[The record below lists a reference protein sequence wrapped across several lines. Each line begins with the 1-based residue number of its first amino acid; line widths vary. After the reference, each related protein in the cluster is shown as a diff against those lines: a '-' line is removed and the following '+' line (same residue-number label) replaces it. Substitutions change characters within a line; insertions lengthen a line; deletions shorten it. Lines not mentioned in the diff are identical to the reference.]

1 MKEVSEQQNK
11 DVEVSCNNDKSIES
25 SSRRKAVKTLVGGVT
40 ALAAYNLLPAKW
52 GTPVIEQIFL
62 PAHAA
67 TSGVGTH
74 KIWIEVDSY
83 GYYDESDH
91 AKGQKTSLSIIWE
104 VSPVWDDNDSFT
116 FSISSGGMTST
127 HSSFTGK
134 VGEDG
139 GLTINISKYYGV
151 TPGFPTS
158 GTYVLNVTYSGH
170 QYTPTGPMTVTVPT
184 I

>member
-1 MKEVSEQQNK
+1 MNQELDIKESNLIEK
-11 DVEVSCNNDKSIES
+11 DG
-25 SSRRKAVKTLVGGVT
+25 RRKAIKTIVGGAAALT
-40 ALAAYNLLPAKW
+40 AYHVLPVKW
-52 GTPVIEQIFL
+52 GTPIIEQVFL

-67 TSGVGTH
+67 TSGVETTNGDETTSSIGTH
-74 KIWIEVDSY
+74 TIWIEVVSVSAY
-83 GYYDESDH
+83 SGG
-91 AKGQKTSLSIIWE
+91 GQETVLNIIWE
-104 VSPVWDDNDSFT
+104 ASPVWDDIDSFT

-139 GLTINISKYYGV
+139 GLTLDISPVYGV
-151 TPGFPTS
+151 TDKFPTS